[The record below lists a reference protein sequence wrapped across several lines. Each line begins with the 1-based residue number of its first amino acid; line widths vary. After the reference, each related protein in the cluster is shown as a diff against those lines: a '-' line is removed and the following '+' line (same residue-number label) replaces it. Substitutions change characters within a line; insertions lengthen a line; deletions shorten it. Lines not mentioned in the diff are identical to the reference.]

1 MAEEILP
8 NLYRIEI
15 PLPQS
20 PLKALNSYLIKAQ
33 GRFLIIDTGMNRE
46 ECMRE
51 MSSSLQR
58 LHVDLNKT
66 DFFITHF
73 HVDHIGL
80 VANFATDTSKVYLN
94 QKEAHLLNF
103 GRIGREDWLQ
113 KIHTFYLSNGF
124 PEDELKKS
132 QQGNPALQYG
142 LKRRLDFCTLKEGD
156 TIQIGD
162 YSFSCIETPGHS
174 PGHMCLYEA
183 NKKILV
189 SGDHILFDIT
199 PNISFWL
206 EMENSLK
213 EYLESLEKVYA
224 LDVNLVLPGHRN
236 IWNNHQGRIRELREH
251 HQARA
256 NEILFALED
265 GPKTAYQLASYVTW
279 DIDCS
284 SWELFPASQKLFAFG
299 ETIAHLDYLELEGK
313 VRRGQ
318 KEDKILFSLV

>member
-33 GRFLIIDTGMNRE
+33 GRFLVIDTGMNRE
-46 ECMRE
+46 ECRRE

-58 LHVDLNKT
+58 LRVDLNKT

-80 VANFATDTSKVYLN
+80 VADFATDTSKVYLS

-103 GRIGREDWLQ
+103 GRIGQEDWLQ
-113 KIHTFYLSNGF
+113 KLHKFYLSNGF

-132 QQGNPALQYG
+132 QQNHPGHQYG

-156 TIQIGD
+156 TVQIGD
-162 YSFSCIETPGHS
+162 YSFRCIETPGHS

-213 EYLESLEKVYA
+213 EYLGSLEKVYN
-224 LDVNLVLPGHRN
+224 LDVKLVLPGHRN
-236 IWNNHQGRIRELREH
+236 IWNNQQGRIRELREH

-256 NEILFALED
+256 NEILSALED
-265 GPKTAYQLASYVTW
+265 GRKTAFQLAPYITW
-279 DIDCS
+279 DVDCS
-284 SWELFPASQKLFAFG
+284 SWELFPPLQKLFAFG
-299 ETIAHLDYLELEGK
+299 ETIAHLDYLEQEGK